1 MNKVELI
8 GFIAGMFV
16 AISLFP
22 QVIKSWKTKSTRDVA
37 LSWSIINLIGQMLW
51 GIYGV
56 YIDSASLII
65 SDSEPKLGSAK
76 TTSYGYT
83 KKYFSG

>member
-8 GFIAGMFV
+8 GFLAGIFV
-16 AISLFP
+16 AISIFP

-51 GIYGV
+51 GIYGL

-65 SDSEPKLGSAK
+65 MSAITFIMNAFMIILKLKFG
-76 TTSYGYT
+76 
-83 KKYFSG
+83 